1 MTGFDLPIQVVRSYI
16 ASGIRLVVH
25 LARLKGGARKI
36 VQVCEVAGIEDG
48 QYHLEEVFGF
58 EQTGID
64 EHGGAT
70 GNYYASGY
78 RPVCLERIRAYGTA
92 LPDSLFDEGKRYPQ
106 AKTSDSASPE
116 NGAQNGPVEIVI
128 S

>member
-1 MTGFDLPIQVVRSYI
+1 MTGFDLPIRVVRSYI
-16 ASGIRLVVH
+16 ASGIKLVVH
-25 LARLKGGARKI
+25 LSRLKGGPRKA

-48 QYHLEEVFGF
+48 QYQLEEIFGF

-64 EHGGAT
+64 KQGRAT
-70 GNYYASGY
+70 GDFYATGY
-78 RPVCLERIRAYGTA
+78 RPQCLGRIRAFGTD

-106 AKTSDSASPE
+106 QKSAGGQSE
-116 NGAQNGPVEIVI
+116 KNGAPDEPMEIVI